1 MTSFIICTGSW
12 NELQNDAKLIR
23 EQVFIQEQNIAA
35 ADEWDTQDA
44 ISRHFV
50 VFDQAQPVATARLLQ
65 NNSIGRV
72 AVLKA
77 YRGQGIGKL
86 LMQAMIQQAKL
97 EQRKF
102 LKLSS
107 QVHAVQFYAGLGF
120 TVEGEA
126 YLDCGIPHIDM
137 LLKLDE
143 SKQ

>member
-1 MTSFIICTGSW
+1 MVNFKIVSGSW
-12 NELQNDAKLIR
+12 TQLQPFAKPIR
-23 EQVFIQEQNIAA
+23 EFVFIQEQNIPV
-35 ADEWDTQDA
+35 ADEWDAQDA
-44 ISRHFV
+44 ISLHFV
-50 VFDQAQPVATARLLQ
+50 VYDQAQPIATARLLQ
-65 NNSIGRV
+65 NHSIGRV